1 METTNRVL
9 GGIPRLIEPGTKYFI
24 NASLDH
30 CREFKIRHY
39 NLLYN
44 IGMFVG
50 LVVTVG
56 TILYVKYK
64 TKNDKVYQEQLRL
77 EKEDYIKNRVNFAH
91 NLQRLRIDQGNKGSF
106 HSQQLITNLPFPYQE
121 SPMQAYMRQCENDL
135 HQVENNPINNTKR
148 FL

>member
-44 IGMFVG
+44 IGMFIG
-50 LVVTVG
+50 LVFTVG
-56 TILYVKYK
+56 TILYIKYK
-64 TKNDKVYQEQLRL
+64 TKNDKIYQEQLRI
-77 EKEDYIKNRVNFAH
+77 EKEQYIKDRVNFAH
-91 NLQRLRIDQGNKGSF
+91 NLQRLRADQGNKGGF
-106 HSQQLITNLPFPYQE
+106 HSQQLITSLPVPFQE

-135 HQVENNPINNTKR
+135 NQISQNTNNTKR